1 MIVSVTNRDITC
13 QIAYARIEGAMVVCT
28 AYAHKLPKYG
38 VKVGLTNYAA
48 AYYTVLLLARRL
60 NRVDRD
66 KIYEGQVEVIG
77 PGAFTFYLDA
87 GLARTTTSN
96 RVFGALKG
104 AVDGGLSIPHSTKQF
119 PEAHH
124 KHIMAQNV
132 ADTTCVT

>member
-77 PGAFTFYLDA
+77 DEYSVESF
-87 GLARTTTSN
+87 
-96 RVFGALKG
+96 
-104 AVDGGLSIPHSTKQF
+104 DGHTKQF
-119 PEAHH
+119 PGYDSESKEFNAKAHH